1 MNQSMNPIFDQTMN
15 MTQMFNQ
22 NMNPMMNNQ
31 NMNLMMNNQNM
42 NPMMIQNMNKMMNQN
57 MNPMMNNQ
65 NMNQMMNQNMNP
77 MMNNQNMNQMMN
89 NQNMNPMMNNQ
100 NMNQMMNQNMNQMMN
115 NQNMNQM
122 MNQNM
127 NQMMNQNMNQM
138 MNNQNMN
145 EMKENAVLSRLVK
158 EYKLCTQ
165 DNDLIQIGCN
175 FGIEKNNYYSWRVT
189 MIGPKNTPYENGLFT
204 ILINFPQDYP
214 LHGPE
219 FKFKNKIYHLN
230 VDFENDLG
238 HICLSSINSWRTS
251 GKVRDKPVYTV
262 KQALFDIF
270 CLFYNQGIEAAYSQN
285 MALEYQNN
293 REKFNE
299 KAKQWTKDFASGKN

>member
-1 MNQSMNPIFDQTMN
+1 MKSNMNPILGQTMS
-15 MTQMFNQ
+15 QMLNQ

-31 NMNLMMNNQNM
+31 NMNPMMNNQSMNPMMNNQNM
-42 NPMMIQNMNKMMNQN
+42 NPMMNNQS

-65 NMNQMMNQNMNP
+65 SMNP
-77 MMNNQNMNQMMN
+77 MMNNQSMNPMNNNQNMNPMMN

-100 NMNQMMNQNMNQMMN
+100 NMNPMNG
-115 NQNMNQM
+115 
-122 MNQNM
+122 
-127 NQMMNQNMNQM
+127 
-138 MNNQNMN
+138 
-145 EMKENAVLSRLVK
+145 NAVLSRLVK

-175 FGIEKNNYYSWRVT
+175 FGIENNNYYSWRVT

-204 ILINFPQDYP
+204 ILINFPYDYP

-251 GKVRDKPVYTV
+251 GKVRDKPIYTV

-270 CLFYNQGIEAAYSQN
+270 CLFYNQGIEAAYNQN
-285 MALEYQNN
+285 MALDYQNN

-299 KAKQWTKDFASGKN
+299 IAKKWTKEFASSKN